1 MGMSYASAAQQ
12 GLGGGMGGYSSIGG
26 YGGGGGF
33 GTGYGSQPIQMQSR
47 SDAYGTLSS
56 QPIVASRN
64 LGSANITDRPVPV
77 PTSQTIVY
85 GGGR

>member
-12 GLGGGMGGYSSIGG
+12 GLGGGTGPYSQLGQFVGGL
-26 YGGGGGF
+26 

-47 SDAYGTLSS
+47 SDMYGTLSS
-56 QPIVASRN
+56 QPIVASRYI
-64 LGSANITDRPVPV
+64 GSGNITDRPVPV
-77 PTSQTIVY
+77 PISQSIVY